1 MFSLFSV
8 VTFKNSGCR
17 STSGTTGSGVNR
29 NGTCYTRTECQNK
42 GGTAGG
48 SCAAAG
54 LVLKHLVNSLI
65 IILVNFSPRFGIC
78 CLFISKASGTI
89 SENCTYIQNPGFPTA
104 YTTLSTVSWTVNKCS
119 NGIEK

>member
-1 MFSLFSV
+1 MKNIEMENVCQILKCFLDLSKDNENLLIVFSISVFSLFSV

-48 SCAAAG
+48 SCAAG
-54 LVLKHLVNSLI
+54 
-65 IILVNFSPRFGIC
+65 
-78 CLFISKASGTI
+78 
-89 SENCTYIQNPGFPTA
+89 
-104 YTTLSTVSWTVNKCS
+104 
-119 NGIEK
+119 

>member
-8 VTFKNSGCR
+8 VTFKNSGCL

-48 SCAAAG
+48 SCAAG
-54 LVLKHLVNSLI
+54 
-65 IILVNFSPRFGIC
+65 
-78 CLFISKASGTI
+78 
-89 SENCTYIQNPGFPTA
+89 
-104 YTTLSTVSWTVNKCS
+104 
-119 NGIEK
+119 